1 MSQRCSAEPS
11 NSLYA
16 NGSAYA
22 MTNFT
27 TEFVKHARV
36 LKGRPAAH
44 SPGHQDPSGR
54 PRQVPACIREKSEH
68 EVPIPVYWLRIN
80 NMKSKKNSFTIIRT
94 ELIGNFYIQ
103 SSLVKFTIFC

>member
-22 MTNFT
+22 MTNVT

-68 EVPIPVYWLRIN
+68 EVPIPVY
-80 NMKSKKNSFTIIRT
+80 
-94 ELIGNFYIQ
+94 
-103 SSLVKFTIFC
+103 